1 MRLFLLPVRR
11 TPTPPTLQPGST
23 SVIVVVLPPVLPPLP
38 AFPKSSPH
46 LPPHASSFA
55 YIFSQFVSLTLAQSV
70 SCSVCQLLS
79 LSCSQLFSLSVC
91 QSLSQLF
98 PVVCLH
104 YLLLRRLHT
113 FDLPPPL
120 ARLDSIFF
128 AYNSPASKRERYV

>member
-1 MRLFLLPVRR
+1 MMVALIPVACQ
-11 TPTPPTLQPGST
+11 TDPHPTH
-23 SVIVVVLPPVLPPLP
+23 
-38 AFPKSSPH
+38 SSAWQH
-46 LPPHASSFA
+46 LSYCCCSPSSFSPFA
-55 YIFSQFVSLTLAQSV
+55 RFSQVITTFAATCIIICIHFQSV
-70 SCSVCQLLS
+70 RQSHARSVSQFLS
-79 LSCSQLFSLSVC
+79 LSFSQLFSLSVC
-91 QSLSQLF
+91 PSLSQLF